1 MSVRR
6 GNNTFAARGVLDLK
20 TTLQNFN
27 SILAFTAPALA
38 QGNVMLGASGN
49 QTVYNGQHIPY
60 YEDILN
66 NLHLTGEVSI
76 IQLIVDS
83 FTHLMSNGLNL
94 RGIRD
99 LIEQL
104 GINSTNILEI
114 LSGSMGEML
123 LKEKGLADLSQFLD
137 V

>member
-1 MSVRR
+1 MRR
-6 GNNTFAARGVLDLK
+6 GNNTFAARGFLDLK

-38 QGNVMLGASGN
+38 QGNLMLGASGN
-49 QTVYNGQHIPY
+49 QTVYNEQHISY

-76 IQLIVDS
+76 IQLLVDS
-83 FTHLMSNGLNL
+83 FTHLMSGGLNL

-99 LIEQL
+99 LMEQL
-104 GINSTNILEI
+104 GINGTNILEI
-114 LSGSMGEML
+114 LGGPLGERL
-123 LKEKGLADLSQFLD
+123 LKEKGTVDLSRFLD